1 MIIVLSASPFH
12 TPSKQCTNPILG
24 SSNYLIFLH
33 KESQYTVLCNFMQ
46 PIIPYKCYTI
56 PLLNH
61 LFSRLNISLLVPWMK
76 TVSIFFPTEVPVII
90 TKNYTMYLF
99 SHLMITL
106 TLEVG
111 VIIACRCPPL
121 KYHELFQITDVE
133 SKQRIVSNLAQITQ
147 PV

>member
-1 MIIVLSASPFH
+1 
-12 TPSKQCTNPILG
+12 
-24 SSNYLIFLH
+24 
-33 KESQYTVLCNFMQ
+33 
-46 PIIPYKCYTI
+46 
-56 PLLNH
+56 
-61 LFSRLNISLLVPWMK
+61 MK

-111 VIIACRCPPL
+111 VIIACRYPPL